1 MAANYV
7 IVIHLDR
14 TMKAVLRILGSVIVS
29 LGWAVGN
36 VTAACLVIISSRLM
50 AAKVRPKG
58 RLSFG
63 TSVMFFFPVTL
74 FRAVVNL
81 GVCM

>member
-7 IVIHLDR
+7 VVIHLDR

-29 LGWAVGN
+29 LGWAVDN

-58 RLSFG
+58 TVVIWYVSDVFLSCH
-63 TSVMFFFPVTL
+63 SVS
-74 FRAVVNL
+74 
-81 GVCM
+81 CYC